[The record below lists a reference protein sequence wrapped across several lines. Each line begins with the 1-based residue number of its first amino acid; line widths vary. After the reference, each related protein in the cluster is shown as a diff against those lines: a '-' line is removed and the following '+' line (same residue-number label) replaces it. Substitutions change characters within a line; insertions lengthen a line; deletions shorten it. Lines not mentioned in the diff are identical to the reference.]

1 MKREQED
8 LIELYTR
15 PELVACTIWLHGL
28 GVNATD
34 MDAIITNMR
43 RSRELGLHYLAP
55 SAPLRRITVNR
66 GQPMRA
72 WFDVTG
78 DPAEMPEDQAG
89 IEESARRITTLLD
102 DERGRGIASEHT
114 VIGGFSQGASLA
126 LHTALRY
133 PHRLGGVIVLS
144 GELVLADSLAGER
157 HPANADV
164 PILMLHGTGDETIP
178 LEDARRSRDRLLELG
193 YAVDWHEF
201 SMGHAVCPEEID
213 LLDQWAYRILAPARD

>member
-1 MKREQED
+1 MNRQQDD

-15 PELVACTIWLHGL
+15 PELVACTMWLHGL

-34 MDAIITNMR
+34 MDAIITSMR

-55 SAPLRRITVNR
+55 SAPLRPITVNR

-78 DPAEMPEDQAG
+78 DPAEVPEDRTG
-89 IEESARRITTLLD
+89 IEESAGRIAKLLD
-102 DERGRGIASEHT
+102 DEGARGIAPEHT
-114 VIGGFSQGASLA
+114 IIGGFSQGASLA
-126 LHTALRY
+126 LHTGLRY
-133 PHRLGGVIVLS
+133 PHRLGGIILLS
-144 GELVLADSLAGER
+144 GELLLADSLAEER

-164 PILMLHGTGDETIP
+164 PILMMHGTRDETIP
-178 LEDARRSRDRLLELG
+178 LEDALRSRDRLRELG
-193 YAVDWHEF
+193 YPVEWHEF